1 MNCIN
6 SGGKPLPMSAATAI
20 TTQNPSPLRRKTF
33 YFCVLRRPSRFCP
46 SGNSSQNTH
55 CETQA
60 NLRCSGLNTDFLR
73 CTAFREYPR
82 AERSIT
88 RRRAKHPNTP
98 SAQPIRLSRLNA
110 GLLRTSSKIERRFKW
125 GNMAVREGFEPSVR
139 NYPYGG
145 LANRWFQPLTHLT
158 TTKDTLIN
166 ANRIPRQDWV
176 PFLRHRELRLTLAGE
191 QSARQS
197 RFLGHRDN
205 QERYVLD
212 FPRHR

>member
-1 MNCIN
+1 VARKVCASNRKRAQPYVRIACERYSLCHSILVMNCIN

-125 GNMAVREGFEPSVR
+125 GNMAVWWELE
-139 NYPYGG
+139 
-145 LANRWFQPLTHLT
+145 AN
-158 TTKDTLIN
+158 KS
-166 ANRIPRQDWV
+166 
-176 PFLRHRELRLTLAGE
+176 RLG
-191 QSARQS
+191 
-197 RFLGHRDN
+197 
-205 QERYVLD
+205 
-212 FPRHR
+212 